1 MNKMI
6 IFAGKLDDM
15 NYLEK
20 AVNDLVYYTP
30 KKVVEKIKLHLIIK
44 NPPYEPNR
52 QTNPNKRG

>member
-1 MNKMI
+1 MI

-30 KKVVEKIKLHLIIK
+30 KKVVEKIQLHLIIK